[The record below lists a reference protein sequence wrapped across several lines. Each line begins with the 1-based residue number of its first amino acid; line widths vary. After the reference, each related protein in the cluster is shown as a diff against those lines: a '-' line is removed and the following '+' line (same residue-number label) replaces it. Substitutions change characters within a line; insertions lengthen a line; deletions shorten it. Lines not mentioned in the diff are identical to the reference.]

1 MFLVTR
7 LIKTLRTWSPLDRGV
22 ALFSLVGLT
31 LVVLLVGIGFQIPP
45 HVHEFNWQQQRISA
59 RDRQMEMIFN
69 RPMDQ
74 ASVEM
79 NFKIEP
85 PLPGRFFWVGQRLVY
100 TLTQPA
106 PYGRM
111 YQVEISEAQDLQG
124 HPLPEPFTGE
134 FRTPDRQLL
143 TVGVQ
148 GDEASRLILLNLET
162 FTSTILTDPRQKV
175 THFQPSANGEKIYY
189 FATEDTVQT
198 QDLYELSLQSQT
210 SRLLLDHSHYQNLQM
225 EVSPTQ
231 DLVLVERID
240 PGNPFQ
246 TQLWMKA
253 TDAEEFQP
261 IDLGTDVIGDFLITP
276 DNSSLLM
283 AQGQGL
289 AILPIEKGAEEEEFL
304 AQYGQAIALRSD
316 GAYAA
321 LVKFGADYIRQLWIV
336 SNTGGVNFQVLA
348 TEGSI
353 LAGEFDPTR
362 PILYVVTTL
371 LNPENFTESPRLL
384 ALNWEDQTETELLSA
399 DYPLELDF
407 NLSPDGRSL
416 AYALLQPSQGIPDPR
431 SPLSQTGQTI
441 ATGDLGWMDLTGAG
455 SPQPQ
460 LLSFSGAS
468 LAWIP

>member
-1 MFLVTR
+1 MFPVTP
-7 LIKTLRTWSPLDRGV
+7 LIKTFRTWSPLDRGV
-22 ALFSLVGLT
+22 VFFSLVGFT
-31 LVVLLVGIGFQIPP
+31 LMVFLVGIGFQLPP
-45 HVHEFNWQQQRISA
+45 HVREFNWQEQRISA
-59 RDRQMEMIFN
+59 RDRQMEIIFN

-74 ASVEM
+74 SSVET

-111 YQVEISEAQDLQG
+111 YRIEISEAQDRQG
-124 HPLPEPFTGE
+124 NLLPEPFTGE

-148 GDEASRLILLNLET
+148 GDEAGRLILLNLET
-162 FTSTILTDPRQKV
+162 FSSTILTDPRLKV
-175 THFQPSANGEKIYY
+175 THFQPAPTGEKVYF
-189 FATEDTVQT
+189 FATEETVQS
-198 QDLYELSLQSQT
+198 QDLYELSLKSQT
-210 SRLLLDHSHYQNLQM
+210 SRLLLDHSRYQNLQM

-246 TQLWMKA
+246 TQLWIKA
-253 TDAEEFQP
+253 ADAEEFQP

-289 AILPIEKGAEEEEFL
+289 AILPLEQEAGEAEFL

-321 LVKFGADYIRQLWIV
+321 LVKFGTDYIRQLWIV
-336 SNTGGVNFQVLA
+336 SNTGGVNVQVLT

-362 PILYVVTTL
+362 PILYVLTTL

-384 ALNWEDQTETELLSA
+384 ALNWEDQTETELLTA
-399 DYPLELDF
+399 EYPLELDF

-416 AYALLQPSQGIPDPR
+416 AYALLQPSQGVPDPR

-441 ATGDLGWMDLTGAG
+441 ATGDLGWMDLTTPA

-468 LAWIP
+468 IAWIP